1 MFQYNHIIV
10 KTLNSYLMSTT
21 NKFLVKL
28 NAKILKSR
36 FSDCLVYFFDDIYK
50 LDEEEVK
57 KMGYFVISDGLNMI
71 DFKDNSEDDISNI
84 YGITK
89 TGGYYNFAQFLV
101 DKGFYDNKS
110 KEEILLKSLDIF
122 EDR

>member
-1 MFQYNHIIV
+1 
-10 KTLNSYLMSTT
+10 MST
-21 NKFLVKL
+21 NKFLDKL
-28 NAKILKSR
+28 NTKILKSR
-36 FSDCLVYFFDDIYK
+36 FSDCMVYFVDDNI
-50 LDEEEVK
+50 DQINENDIQN
-57 KMGYFVISDGLNMI
+57 MGYFVISDGLNMI

-89 TGGYYNFAQFLV
+89 TGKYYNFAQFLD

>member
-1 MFQYNHIIV
+1 
-10 KTLNSYLMSTT
+10 MST
-21 NKFLVKL
+21 NKFLDKL
-28 NAKILKSR
+28 NTKILKSR
-36 FSDCLVYFFDDIYK
+36 FSDCLVYFFDDIYQ

-57 KMGYFVISDGLNMI
+57 KIGYFVISDGLNMI

-101 DKGFYDNKS
+101 DNGFYDNKS